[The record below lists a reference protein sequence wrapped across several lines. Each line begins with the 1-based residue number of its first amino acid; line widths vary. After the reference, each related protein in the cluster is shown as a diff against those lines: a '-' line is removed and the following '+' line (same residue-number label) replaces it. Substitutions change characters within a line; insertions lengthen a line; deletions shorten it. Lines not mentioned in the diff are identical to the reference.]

1 MKLKSFGCSFV
12 YGNELSDCHD
22 QPSELT
28 WPALVAKHLG
38 LDYNCHAAPG
48 VGNLYI
54 LHQILK
60 EIDREPA
67 IYFVNW
73 SWIDRFDYLDSYD
86 NRWQTLL
93 PNETGAAAQTYYRDL
108 HSQYRD
114 KLTNLIYIQT
124 AVDALS
130 NQNQK
135 FVMTAMDNLLF
146 ETEWHCDTVVQ
157 RCQDYIAPHIK
168 SFEGYSFLDWSR
180 QHNYPESELWHPLED
195 AHRAAADYVLR
206 TFIPA
211 LSK

>member
-12 YGNELSDCHD
+12 AGTDLANPT
-22 QPSELT
+22 QT
-28 WPALVAKHLG
+28 WPALVAQHLE
-38 LDYNCHAAPG
+38 LDYECFAAPG
-48 VGNLYI
+48 VGNLFI
-54 LHQILK
+54 LHQILT

-67 IYFVNW
+67 IYIVNW

-114 KLTNLIYIQT
+114 KLTNLIYVQT
-124 AVDALS
+124 AIDALI
-130 NQNQK
+130 NNKQK

-146 ETEWHCDTVVQ
+146 ETEWHTDTVIN
-157 RCQDYIAPHIK
+157 RCQRHIAPHIQ
-168 SFEGYSFLDWSR
+168 SFDGYSFLDWSR
-180 QHNYPESELWHPLED
+180 QHNFPESQSWHPLEQ
-195 AHRAAADYVLR
+195 AHRAAADHAIKN
-206 TFIPA
+206 FIPA